1 MTTRGACQ
9 VAARAS
15 GPAASAGDAILASK
29 ITAPRVPEWAVQRPR
44 ITKLIAEGVRWC
56 PLTVVAGPPGA
67 GKTMALALWTA
78 AGPGTVAWVCLDGHD
93 NRPEVFWS
101 YVVAA
106 LRRSGAPVPKAL
118 PSAVRGRPGV
128 PVFLMRLAAALAGRD
143 PPVTLVLD
151 DLHLLTDP
159 MVPDGLDYL
168 LRSVGS
174 GLRLAV
180 CSRTDP
186 LLPLHRYRLA
196 GQLAEIRSGD
206 LAFST
211 GEAGLL
217 LARHG
222 RTLTADV
229 LESMMRR
236 TDGWATGLRLAA
248 LSLGTHP
255 DPGQFVKEL
264 VAEDSA

>member
-1 MTTRGACQ
+1 
-9 VAARAS
+9 
-15 GPAASAGDAILASK
+15 
-29 ITAPRVPEWAVQRPR
+29 VPEWAVQRPR
-44 ITKLIAEGVRWC
+44 ITKLITEGARWC

-78 AGPGTVAWVCLDGHD
+78 AGPGTVAWVRLDGHD

-106 LRRSGAPVPKAL
+106 LRRSGAPFRKAL
-118 PSAVRGRPGV
+118 PS
-128 PVFLMRLAAALAGRD
+128 
-143 PPVTLVLD
+143 
-151 DLHLLTDP
+151 
-159 MVPDGLDYL
+159 
-168 LRSVGS
+168 
-174 GLRLAV
+174 
-180 CSRTDP
+180 
-186 LLPLHRYRLA
+186 A

-229 LESMMRR
+229 LASLMRR
-236 TDGWATGLRLAA
+236 TGGWAAGLRLAA
-248 LSLGTHP
+248 LWLGTHP
-255 DPGQFVKEL
+255 DPGRVVRPRSREI
-264 VAEDSA
+264 VNMPDSCGSGPRSPARVSDDRRR